1 MYKDT
6 KWAKEIIS
14 LQDDEGKWGYFHT
27 LFADSKS
34 SYTTEKALKR
44 LEMFGYTIEDTCIQ
58 KAVSYMN
65 DCLTGVKEIPD
76 KREKLHDWNIFTSLI
91 LATWIRRF
99 TKNNPA
105 ANAVAEKWAKIVTIA
120 FKDGTYNQ
128 QEYIQA
134 YHDILG
140 MKPKGGRLID
150 FVQFYGVSIING
162 CLDQETERKVL
173 EYIINKPDGIYYTY
187 EKCISTLPNVFESKT
202 ASWYLGAIE
211 LISEYETAKNQLQ
224 FVVDWIKENMNEGGR
239 WDMGK
244 GAKDG
249 VYFPLSNNWRKK
261 ETREYDCTNRIMKLL
276 DKLSL

>member
-1 MYKDT
+1 MYKNT
-6 KWAKEIIS
+6 KGAKEIIS
-14 LQDDEGKWGYFHT
+14 LQDEEGKWGYFHT

-44 LEMFGYTIEDTCIQ
+44 LEKLGYTIEDAYIQ

-76 KREKLHDWNIFTSLI
+76 KREKLHDWDIFTSLL

-99 TKNNPA
+99 TKENLA
-105 ANAVAEKWAKIVTIA
+105 ANVVAEKWAEVVTTA
-120 FKDGTYNQ
+120 FKDGTYNH
-128 QEYIQA
+128 QEYIKA
-134 YHDILG
+134 FHDILG
-140 MKPKGGRLID
+140 MKPKGGKLID

-162 CLDQETERKVL
+162 CLDKETERKVL

-187 EKCISTLPNVFESKT
+187 DKCIRKLPDVFESKQ
-202 ASWYLGAIE
+202 ASWYLGGIE
-211 LISEYETAKNQLQ
+211 LISEYETAKYHLQ
-224 FVVDWIKENMNEGGR
+224 FVVDWIKENVNENGK

-244 GAKDG
+244 TAKDG
-249 VYFPLSNNWRKK
+249 LYFPLSDDWRKE
-261 ETREYDCTNRIMKLL
+261 ETRQLDCTSRMKKLL

>member
-1 MYKDT
+1 MYKNT

-14 LQDDEGKWGYFHT
+14 LQDEEGKWGYFHT

-44 LEMFGYTIEDTCIQ
+44 LEKLGYTIEDAYIQ

-76 KREKLHDWNIFTSLI
+76 KREKLHDWDIFTSLL

-99 TKNNPA
+99 TKENLA
-105 ANAVAEKWAKIVTIA
+105 ANVVAEKWAEVVTTA
-120 FKDGTYNQ
+120 FKDGTYNH
-128 QEYIQA
+128 QEYIKA
-134 YHDILG
+134 FHDILG
-140 MKPKGGRLID
+140 MKPKGGKLID

-162 CLDQETERKVL
+162 CLDKETERKVL

-187 EKCISTLPNVFESKT
+187 DKCIRKLPDVFESKQ
-202 ASWYLGAIE
+202 ASWYLGGIE
-211 LISEYETAKNQLQ
+211 LISEYETAKYHLQ
-224 FVVDWIKENMNEGGR
+224 FVVDWIKENVNENGK

-244 GAKDG
+244 TAKDG
-249 VYFPLSNNWRKK
+249 LYFPLSDDWRKE
-261 ETREYDCTNRIMKLL
+261 ETRQLDCTSRMKKLL

>member
-1 MYKDT
+1 MYKNT

-14 LQDDEGKWGYFHT
+14 LQDEEGKWGYFHT

-44 LEMFGYTIEDTCIQ
+44 LEKLGYTIEDAYIQ

-76 KREKLHDWNIFTSLI
+76 KREKLHDWDIFTSLL

-99 TKNNPA
+99 TKENPA
-105 ANAVAEKWAKIVTIA
+105 ANVVAEKWAEVVTTA
-120 FKDGTYNQ
+120 FKDGTYNH
-128 QEYIQA
+128 QEYIKA
-134 YHDILG
+134 FHDILG
-140 MKPKGGRLID
+140 MKPKGGKLID

-162 CLDQETERKVL
+162 CLDKETERKVL

-187 EKCISTLPNVFESKT
+187 DKCIRKLPDVFESKQ
-202 ASWYLGAIE
+202 ASWYLGGIE
-211 LISEYETAKNQLQ
+211 LISEYETAKYHLQ
-224 FVVDWIKENMNEGGR
+224 FVVDWIKENVNENGK

-244 GAKDG
+244 TAKDG
-249 VYFPLSNNWRKK
+249 LYFPLSDDWRKE
-261 ETREYDCTNRIMKLL
+261 ETRQLDCTSRMKKLL

>member
-1 MYKDT
+1 MYKNT

-14 LQDDEGKWGYFHT
+14 LQDEEGKWGYFHT

-44 LEMFGYTIEDTCIQ
+44 LEKLGYTIEDAYIQ

-76 KREKLHDWNIFTSLI
+76 KREKLHDWDIFTSLL

-99 TKNNPA
+99 TKENPA
-105 ANAVAEKWAKIVTIA
+105 ANVVAEKWAEVVTTA
-120 FKDGTYNQ
+120 FKDGTYNH
-128 QEYIQA
+128 QEYIKA
-134 YHDILG
+134 FHDILG
-140 MKPKGGRLID
+140 MKPKGGKLID

-162 CLDQETERKVL
+162 CLDKETERKVL

-187 EKCISTLPNVFESKT
+187 DKCIRKIPDVFESKQ
-202 ASWYLGAIE
+202 ASWYLGGIE
-211 LISEYETAKNQLQ
+211 LISEYETAKYHLQ
-224 FVVDWIKENMNEGGR
+224 FVVDWIKENVNENGK

-244 GAKDG
+244 TAKDG
-249 VYFPLSNNWRKK
+249 LYFPLSDDWRKE
-261 ETREYDCTNRIMKLL
+261 ETRQLDCTSRMKKLL

>member
-1 MYKDT
+1 MYKNT

-14 LQDDEGKWGYFHT
+14 LQDEEGKWGYFHT

-44 LEMFGYTIEDTCIQ
+44 LEKLGYTIEDAYIQ

-76 KREKLHDWNIFTSLI
+76 KREKLHDWDIFTSLL

-99 TKNNPA
+99 TKENPA
-105 ANAVAEKWAKIVTIA
+105 ANVVAEKWAEVVTTA
-120 FKDGTYNQ
+120 FKDGTYNH
-128 QEYIQA
+128 QEYIKA
-134 YHDILG
+134 FHDILG
-140 MKPKGGRLID
+140 MKPKGGKLID
-150 FVQFYGVSIING
+150 VVQFYGVSIING
-162 CLDQETERKVL
+162 CLDKETERKVL

-187 EKCISTLPNVFESKT
+187 DKCIRKLPDVFESKQ
-202 ASWYLGAIE
+202 ASWYLGGIE
-211 LISEYETAKNQLQ
+211 LISEYETAKYHLQ
-224 FVVDWIKENMNEGGR
+224 FVVDWIKENVNENGK

-244 GAKDG
+244 TAKDG
-249 VYFPLSNNWRKK
+249 LYFPLSDDWRNE
-261 ETREYDCTNRIMKLL
+261 ETRQLDCTSRMKKLL

>member
-1 MYKDT
+1 MYKNT

-14 LQDDEGKWGYFHT
+14 LQDEEGKWGYFHT

-44 LEMFGYTIEDTCIQ
+44 LEKLGYTIEDAYIQ

-76 KREKLHDWNIFTSLI
+76 KREKLHDWDIFTSLL

-99 TKNNPA
+99 TKENPA
-105 ANAVAEKWAKIVTIA
+105 ANVVAEKWAEVVTTA
-120 FKDGTYNQ
+120 FKDGTYNH
-128 QEYIQA
+128 QEYIKA
-134 YHDILG
+134 FHDILG
-140 MKPKGGRLID
+140 MKPKGGKLID

-162 CLDQETERKVL
+162 CLDKETERKVL

-187 EKCISTLPNVFESKT
+187 DRCIRKLPDVFESKQ
-202 ASWYLGAIE
+202 ASWYLGGIE
-211 LISEYETAKNQLQ
+211 LISEYETAKYHLQ
-224 FVVDWIKENMNEGGR
+224 FVVDWIKENVNENGK

-244 GAKDG
+244 TAKDG
-249 VYFPLSNNWRKK
+249 IYFPLSDDWRKE
-261 ETREYDCTNRIMKLL
+261 ETRQLDCTSRMKKLL